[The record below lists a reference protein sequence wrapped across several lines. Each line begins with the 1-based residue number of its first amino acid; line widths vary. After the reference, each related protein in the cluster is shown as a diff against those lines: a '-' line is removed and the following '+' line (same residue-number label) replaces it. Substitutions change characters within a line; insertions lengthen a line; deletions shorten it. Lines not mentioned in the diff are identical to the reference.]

1 MIPKSN
7 KNEEEFDLIK
17 PDNYNKFT
25 SESGHWYTQEG
36 EPMYTIIGANGRE
49 RNTTLRDAKTL
60 GLVPSVTTIIG
71 MIAKPS
77 LENWKINQALNS
89 ALSLERFEDESLE
102 DFSARCKQ
110 DSKKISIEAAQQG
123 TKIHGMIEKGFL
135 GKEKTKPYEIIKE
148 WLDETFPNEEW
159 IAEDSFCA
167 KEGYGGKVDLYSKS
181 GIFIDFKTKDN
192 LEDKDPAR
200 LVYDEH
206 GMQLSAY
213 AQGCGFKKAERI
225 SIFVDRKDTEIILY
239 HVWDKESHTKHLGMF
254 NNILEYWKLAKNYD
268 STVKKNGKK
277 KTKKTKT

>member
-89 ALSLERFEDESLE
+89 ALSLERYENESLDE
-102 DFSARCKQ
+102 FSARCKH
-110 DSKKISIEAAQQG
+110 DSKKISIEAAEQG
-123 TKIHGMIEKGFL
+123 TKIHGMIERGF
-135 GKEKTKPYEIIKE
+135 
-148 WLDETFPNEEW
+148 
-159 IAEDSFCA
+159 
-167 KEGYGGKVDLYSKS
+167 
-181 GIFIDFKTKDN
+181 
-192 LEDKDPAR
+192 
-200 LVYDEH
+200 
-206 GMQLSAY
+206 
-213 AQGCGFKKAERI
+213 
-225 SIFVDRKDTEIILY
+225 
-239 HVWDKESHTKHLGMF
+239 
-254 NNILEYWKLAKNYD
+254 
-268 STVKKNGKK
+268 
-277 KTKKTKT
+277 